1 MAEEHPPSRK
11 AATARHGRQVDGV
24 LAEEQAA
31 VLREAYD
38 RIDNF
43 RDAVGFLFTGIGRGF
58 AHVEKHY
65 GASGL
70 VERLE
75 PVEQWFW
82 IRDGMFGDWEYNE
95 NAVSGRRK
103 GIPIERDDFVIFE
116 TVPLNRILSMLYLRK
131 SLSQKD
137 WDSFLAVYGI
147 PSVFLVGPPNTPSAK
162 EEEYQAIAEQIISDG
177 RGYLPH
183 GADVKY
189 VTGGGGRVPFLEHI
203 NYLDKQIT
211 VAATGGLLTV
221 LSEAGSGTLAG
232 SAHTET
238 FMQIARSDAVLLS
251 GVLQRD
257 FDVPLLNAFFPGKP
271 VLAYF
276 EFAPVASDQTR
287 QVVQDAV
294 DLSKAGVTMDP
305 GELSEKT
312 GYRLGENAETLKS

>member
-1 MAEEHPPSRK
+1 
-11 AATARHGRQVDGV
+11 
-24 LAEEQAA
+24 
-31 VLREAYD
+31 
-38 RIDNF
+38 
-43 RDAVGFLFTGIGRGF
+43 
-58 AHVEKHY
+58 
-65 GASGL
+65 
-70 VERLE
+70 
-75 PVEQWFW
+75 
-82 IRDGMFGDWEYNE
+82 
-95 NAVSGRRK
+95 
-103 GIPIERDDFVIFE
+103 
-116 TVPLNRILSMLYLRK
+116 
-131 SLSQKD
+131 
-137 WDSFLAVYGI
+137 
-147 PSVFLVGPPNTPSAK
+147 
-162 EEEYQAIAEQIISDG
+162 
-177 RGYLPH
+177 
-183 GADVKY
+183 
-189 VTGGGGRVPFLEHI
+189 
-203 NYLDKQIT
+203 

-312 GYRLGENAETLKS
+312 GYRLGENAESLKS